1 MTTSVKQKIKLN
13 NINTKAPAKTDKAVC
28 NREFGKLQKEFFDI
42 QHLLYASDT
51 YSLLIV
57 FQGIDTSGKDS
68 TIRHVFSH
76 VNPLGVH
83 ATSFKA
89 PNDAELEHDYMWR
102 IFQKLPEKGRIQIFN
117 RSYYEDILVPTIQ
130 KTFSPQLVDKR
141 YDFINTFEKHILDNK
156 TLVLKFFLHISEDE
170 QKKRIQERL
179 TDPIKKWKYSEED
192 MKSSKK
198 WNKYTQVYEQI
209 LNRCSPEIPWVIVPS
224 DNKWYRNYLVASTIV
239 KHLKQLNLK
248 YPNKKK

>member
-1 MTTSVKQKIKLN
+1 MTISKKNIKLE
-13 NINTKAPAKTDKAVC
+13 NINTKAPEKINKAVC
-28 NREFGKLQKEFFDI
+28 KRKFDKLQKELFDL
-42 QHLLYASDT
+42 QHLFYASDT
-51 YSLLIV
+51 YSLLII

-89 PNDAELEHDYMWR
+89 PNDAEVEHDYMWR
-102 IFQKLPEKGRIQIFN
+102 IFQKLPEKGRIQVFN

-130 KTFSPQLVDKR
+130 KALSLQLIDKR
-141 YDFINTFEKHILDNK
+141 YNFINAFEQHLLDNK

-179 TDPIKKWKYSEED
+179 KAPEKRWKYSDED
-192 MKSSKK
+192 VKSSKK
-198 WNKYTQVYEQI
+198 WNDYALVYERI
-209 LNRCSPEIPWVIVPS
+209 LNRCSAEIPWVIIPS
-224 DNKWYRNYLVASTIV
+224 DNKWYRNYLVLSTIV
-239 KHLKQLNLK
+239 SHLKKLNLK
-248 YPNKKK
+248 FPTKIK

>member
-1 MTTSVKQKIKLN
+1 MSASRKQKIQLK
-13 NINTKAPAKTDKAVC
+13 NINAKTPAKTDKASC
-28 NREFGKLQKEFFDI
+28 KLEFDKLQKEFFDI

-68 TIRHVFSH
+68 TIRHVFSC

-89 PNDAELEHDYMWR
+89 PNDEELEHDYMWR

-130 KTFSPQLVDKR
+130 KTLPTQLIEKR
-141 YDFINTFEKHILDNK
+141 YDFINTFEQHLLDNK

-170 QKKRIQERL
+170 QKKRIEERL
-179 TDPIKKWKYSEED
+179 KAPEKRWKYSNED
-192 MKSSKK
+192 VKSSKK
-198 WNKYTQVYEQI
+198 WNNYTRVYEQI
-209 LNRCSPEIPWVIVPS
+209 LNRCSAEIPWIIVPAN
-224 DNKWYRNYLVASTIV
+224 NKWYRNYIVLSTIV
-239 KHLKQLNLK
+239 NHLKKLNLK
-248 YPNKKK
+248 FPTNA